1 MGQEESPERQRSQ
14 WEQRA
19 KDGGIRRKE
28 RNQDPCNELGRIGK
42 VRKLLLNIG
51 EERPKQAVGCQ
62 SIKKRKSLQ
71 LGTEE
76 VVKYCQAEKSK
87 IYCEFLK

>member
-28 RNQDPCNELGRIGK
+28 RNQDPCYELGRIGK
-42 VRKLLLNIG
+42 VRKLLLNIAK
-51 EERPKQAVGCQ
+51 ERPKRAVGCQ
-62 SIKKRKSLQ
+62 LIKKRKSLQ